1 MSQAFIEL
9 RDISV
14 VYGNKMLLNNVNLN
28 IYPNELVYLIGK
40 VGSGKTSLLKIL
52 YAELETANGSAR
64 VTNFQID
71 QLKRK
76 TIPYLRRKL
85 GIVFQDFQL
94 LSDRNVHDNLRFV
107 LEATGWK
114 NSEDIAF
121 RIKEVLNE
129 VGLMQKE
136 FAHPHELSGGEQQ
149 RIVIARAL
157 LNKPLVILA
166 DEPTGNLDP
175 ESSYQVMDILKD
187 ITKNGSCVLIA
198 THQYD
203 LIEKYPGRVLKIEN
217 NGLFE
222 VGNVVTHEFGTS

>member
-9 RDISV
+9 KDISV
-14 VYGNKMLLNNVNLN
+14 VYGDKMLLNNVNLN
-28 IYPNELVYLIGK
+28 IYANELVYLIGK
-40 VGSGKTSLLKIL
+40 VGSGKTSLIKTL
-52 YAELETANGSAR
+52 YAELDTRNGSVR
-64 VTNFQID
+64 VTDYRVDQI
-71 QLKRK
+71 KRK
-76 TIPYLRRKL
+76 AIPFLRRKI

-114 NSEDIAF
+114 SREDIAF

-129 VGLMQKE
+129 VGLIQKE
-136 FAHPHELSGGEQQ
+136 FVHPHELSGGEQQ

-157 LNKPLVILA
+157 LNKPSIILA

-175 ESSYQVMDILKD
+175 ESSYQIMEILKD
-187 ITKNGSCVLIA
+187 IAKDGSCVLIA

-217 NGLFE
+217 NSLVE
-222 VGNVVTHEFGTS
+222 VGNVVTHEFDIH